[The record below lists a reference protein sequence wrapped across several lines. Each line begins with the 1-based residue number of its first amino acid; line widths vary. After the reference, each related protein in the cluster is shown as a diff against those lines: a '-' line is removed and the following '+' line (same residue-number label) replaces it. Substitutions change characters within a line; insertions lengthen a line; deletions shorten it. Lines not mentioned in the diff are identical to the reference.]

1 MIRFFLIVN
10 RSCQTRFARYY
21 QSTLIQDKPTF
32 ELEVARQCI
41 TRKQNQTLFFS
52 IHQDKIVYRV
62 YASLYFIIGCDP
74 EDNEFSILE
83 LIQNCVECLDHYF
96 EKVTELDLVFNL
108 EKVHM
113 IIDEM
118 IVQGLIVET
127 NQERVLASMYA
138 LANQKTNPVT

>member
-41 TRKQNQTLFFS
+41 TRKQNQSPAPL
-52 IHQDKIVYRV
+52 VYRV

-96 EKVTELDLVFNL
+96 EKTELDLVFNL

>member
-21 QSTLIQDKPTF
+21 QNILIQDKATF
-32 ELEVARQCI
+32 ELEIARQCI

-52 IHQDKIVYRV
+52 INQDKIVYRV

-96 EKVTELDLVFNL
+96 EKVTELDLVFNI

-113 IIDEM
+113 IIDEI

-127 NQERVLASMYA
+127 NQERVLASMRA
-138 LANQKTNPVT
+138 LANQKSNPVA